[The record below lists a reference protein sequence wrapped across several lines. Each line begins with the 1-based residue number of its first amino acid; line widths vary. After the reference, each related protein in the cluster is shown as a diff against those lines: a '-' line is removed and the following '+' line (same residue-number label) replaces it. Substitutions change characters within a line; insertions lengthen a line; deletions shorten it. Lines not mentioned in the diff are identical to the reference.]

1 MGASWGKGL
10 IVPAERPNLERIR
23 KALQKKMLPLELGFD
38 GYIDRSLAGSGWDKC
53 GSRYKERYMHAREI
67 SKNREQ

>member
-1 MGASWGKGL
+1 MGQGLDCACGEAQSGENQKGF
-10 IVPAERPNLERIR
+10 A
-23 KALQKKMLPLELGFD
+23 KKMLPLELGFD

-53 GSRYKERYMHAREI
+53 SSRYKERYMHAREI